1 MPEDAPLSNAQRYLD
16 ANPDVLANAEARAEG
31 MDFVEGGR
39 QGFLESVARE
49 HYDSFGMNE
58 GRANFEMQSF
68 NPENRAQFVDNTPA
82 PSRDPVH
89 PTMLAIAEML
99 EGTRPVYDEEED
111 ITYMQFFG
119 KKEEPDFLGSYYDPG
134 SQQTT
139 AQLDE
144 LLARI
149 NPTYR
154 RSVIGG
160 DTGDTNEDMVG
171 REMDNAIRGLY
182 VRRGHLGEIPSIFD
196 DAGGERE
203 LIRAYAQLGNQPAN
217 LMGGKKGTR
226 SYDNKFTYDT
236 YDGVPLS
243 LADIE
248 KNKYITLLNKNFS
261 PSSSQGYG
269 EGREWEGGLY
279 GFGFEDLTD
288 LVNAVPEMVRQAG
301 PLTNLVPGMTTPITM
316 GKFMYDNPDG
326 LPVTDFLKM
335 GGAEGLLLGDMGQT
349 WNYATNPAPYVPAAA
364 MPIPQY
370 DVGTNPTFDTI
381 QYNDLDPSQTTVVS
395 RGLPDADQGYGVR
408 PAFDQ
413 PFDVS
418 YPLPSS
424 INWDQTG
431 GSYMVPNDQGYGGY
445 YNPGYGSY
453 YNQSVLPYMNDE
465 STGVTIKDF
474 QIGHGGDLVYTPS
487 HVMYDPYDYSYAPGV
502 FGDYDPLNVG
512 FKEGGSTSLKDS
524 LQIDTPRRTPNH
536 PSSSHVVKTMVN
548 GKEKMIRFG
557 EQGAKTNQ
565 NPKQRKAFKDRHRKN
580 INKGKSSAAYWADK
594 VKWKAA
600 EGGLIEFNPDEI
612 SSLAAEIEK
621 GMNNG

>member
-31 MDFVEGGR
+31 MMFIPEGGR
-39 QGFLESVARE
+39 QSFLESVARE

-58 GRANFEMQSF
+58 GRDNFEMRSF
-68 NPENRAQFVDNTPA
+68 NPENRSQFVDNTPA
-82 PSRDPVH
+82 PSRDPVN

-196 DAGGERE
+196 AAGGERE
-203 LIRAYAQLGNQPAN
+203 LIRAYAQRGNQPAN

-279 GFGFEDLTD
+279 GFGFADLTD

-301 PLTNLVPGMTTPITM
+301 PLTNLIPGMTTPITM

-364 MPIPQY
+364 MPIPQF
-370 DVGTNPTFDTI
+370 DVGTNPDFQTI
-381 QYNDLDPSQTTVVS
+381 QYNDLDPSQKTVVS

-424 INWDQTG
+424 IDFDKTT
-431 GSYMVPNDQGYGGY
+431 SYVPNGQGYGAY
-445 YNPGYGSY
+445 YSPGYGSY
-453 YNQSVLPYMNDE
+453 Y
-465 STGVTIKDF
+465 TGAANPFYFERDDF
-474 QIGHGGDLVYTPS
+474 SYDADGDFAYTPL
-487 HVMYDPYDYSYAPGV
+487 YDSSTQ

>member
-31 MDFVEGGR
+31 MMFIPEGGR
-39 QGFLESVARE
+39 QSFLESVARE

-58 GRANFEMQSF
+58 GRDNFEMRSF
-68 NPENRAQFVDNTPA
+68 NPENRSQFVDNTPA
-82 PSRDPVH
+82 PSRDPVN

-203 LIRAYAQLGNQPAN
+203 LIRAYAQRGNQPAN

-279 GFGFEDLTD
+279 GFGFADLTD

-301 PLTNLVPGMTTPITM
+301 PLTNLIPGMTTPITM

-364 MPIPQY
+364 MPIPQF
-370 DVGTNPTFDTI
+370 DVGTNPDFQTI
-381 QYNDLDPSQTTVVS
+381 QYNDLDPSQKTVVS

-424 INWDQTG
+424 IDFDKTT
-431 GSYMVPNDQGYGGY
+431 SYVPNGQGYGAY
-445 YNPGYGSY
+445 YSPGYGSY
-453 YNQSVLPYMNDE
+453 Y
-465 STGVTIKDF
+465 TGAANPFYFERDDF
-474 QIGHGGDLVYTPS
+474 SYDADGDFAYTPL
-487 HVMYDPYDYSYAPGV
+487 YDSSTQ

>member
-68 NPENRAQFVDNTPA
+68 NPENRSQFIDNTPA
-82 PSRDPVH
+82 PERDPVN

-99 EGTRPVYDEEED
+99 EGTRPVYDDKEALSN
-111 ITYMQFFG
+111 MQFFG
-119 KKEEPDFLGSYYDPG
+119 KKEEPDFLGSYYDPQ
-134 SQQTT
+134 SPQTT
-139 AQLDE
+139 AQLDD

-149 NPTYR
+149 GPNFR
-154 RSVIGG
+154 RAHIGG
-160 DTGDTNEDMVG
+160 NSGDTNEDMVA
-171 REMDNAIRGLY
+171 REMDNVIRGLY
-182 VRRGHLGEIPSIFD
+182 VPRGHLGEIPSIFD

-203 LIRAYAQLGNQPAN
+203 LIRAYAKLGKNPAN

-226 SYDNKFTYDT
+226 SFDNRFSYDT

-279 GFGFEDLTD
+279 GFGFADLTD

-349 WNYATNPAPYVPAAA
+349 WNWATNPAPYVPAAA
-364 MPIPQY
+364 MPIPQF
-370 DVGTNPTFDTI
+370 DVGTNPDFQTI
-381 QYNDLDPSQTTVVS
+381 QYNDLDPSQKTVVS

-413 PFDVS
+413 PFDVGDPFPTNIDFDKTTS
-418 YPLPSS
+418 Y
-424 INWDQTG
+424 
-431 GSYMVPNDQGYGGY
+431 VPNDQGYGGY
-445 YNPGYGSY
+445 YSPGYGSY
-453 YNQSVLPYMNDE
+453 Y
-465 STGVTIKDF
+465 TGAANPFYFERDDF
-474 QIGHGGDLVYTPS
+474 SYDADGDFAYTP
-487 HVMYDPYDYSYAPGV
+487 PYDSSTQ
-502 FGDYDPLNVG
+502 FGDYDYLNVG

-557 EQGAKTNQ
+557 EQGAKTNR
-565 NPKQRKAFKDRHRKN
+565 NAKQRKAFKDRHRKN

>member
-31 MDFVEGGR
+31 MMFIPEGGR
-39 QGFLESVARE
+39 QSFLESVARE

-58 GRANFEMQSF
+58 GRDNFEMRSF
-68 NPENRAQFVDNTPA
+68 NPENRSQFVDNTPA
-82 PSRDPVH
+82 PSRDPVN

-279 GFGFEDLTD
+279 GFGFADLTD

-301 PLTNLVPGMTTPITM
+301 PLTNLIPGMTTPITM

-364 MPIPQY
+364 MPIPQF
-370 DVGTNPTFDTI
+370 DVGTNPDFQTI
-381 QYNDLDPSQTTVVS
+381 QYNDLDPSQKTVVS

-424 INWDQTG
+424 IDFDKTT
-431 GSYMVPNDQGYGGY
+431 SYVPNGQGYGAY
-445 YNPGYGSY
+445 YSPGYGSY
-453 YNQSVLPYMNDE
+453 Y
-465 STGVTIKDF
+465 TGAANPFYFERDDF
-474 QIGHGGDLVYTPS
+474 SYDADGDFAYTPL
-487 HVMYDPYDYSYAPGV
+487 YDSSTQ

>member
-31 MDFVEGGR
+31 MMFIPEGGR
-39 QGFLESVARE
+39 QSFLESVARE

-58 GRANFEMQSF
+58 GRDNFEMRSF
-68 NPENRAQFVDNTPA
+68 NPENRSQFVDNTPA
-82 PSRDPVH
+82 PSRDPVN

-279 GFGFEDLTD
+279 GFGFADLTD

-364 MPIPQY
+364 MPIPQF
-370 DVGTNPTFDTI
+370 DVGTNPDFQTI
-381 QYNDLDPSQTTVVS
+381 QYNDLDPSQKTVVS

-424 INWDQTG
+424 IDFDKTT
-431 GSYMVPNDQGYGGY
+431 SYVPNGQGYGAY
-445 YNPGYGSY
+445 YSPGYGSY
-453 YNQSVLPYMNDE
+453 Y
-465 STGVTIKDF
+465 TGAANPFYFERDDF
-474 QIGHGGDLVYTPS
+474 SYDADGDFAYTPL
-487 HVMYDPYDYSYAPGV
+487 YDSSTQ

>member
-1 MPEDAPLSNAQRYLD
+1 
-16 ANPDVLANAEARAEG
+16 VLANAEARAEG
-31 MDFVEGGR
+31 MMFIPEGGR
-39 QGFLESVARE
+39 QSFLESVARE

-58 GRANFEMQSF
+58 GRDNFEMRSF
-68 NPENRAQFVDNTPA
+68 NPENRSQFVDNTPA
-82 PSRDPVH
+82 PSRDPVN

-196 DAGGERE
+196 AAGGERE
-203 LIRAYAQLGNQPAN
+203 LIRAYAQRGNQPAN

-279 GFGFEDLTD
+279 GFGFADLTD

-301 PLTNLVPGMTTPITM
+301 PLTNLIPGMTTPITM

-364 MPIPQY
+364 MPIPQF
-370 DVGTNPTFDTI
+370 DVGTNPDFQTI
-381 QYNDLDPSQTTVVS
+381 QYNDLDPSQKTVVS

-424 INWDQTG
+424 IDFDKTT
-431 GSYMVPNDQGYGGY
+431 SYVPNGQGYGAY
-445 YNPGYGSY
+445 YSPGYGSY
-453 YNQSVLPYMNDE
+453 Y
-465 STGVTIKDF
+465 TGAANPFYFERDDF
-474 QIGHGGDLVYTPS
+474 SYDADGDFAYTPL
-487 HVMYDPYDYSYAPGV
+487 YDSSTQ